1 MIEFKELGIKPSV
14 KQFEGEKI
22 VISRILNK
30 KIIICDYIIDNSKF
44 QEKGNG
50 KCLKMQ
56 IIVDNFKRII
66 FTGSAYLQEMID
78 QVPKDKFPFQTTI
91 INDNDSYQ
99 FT

>member
-1 MIEFKELGIKPSV
+1 MIEFKELGIKPAI

-22 VISRILNK
+22 AINRILNK
-30 KIIICDYIIDNSKF
+30 KIIICDFMIDNSKF

-56 IIVDNFKRII
+56 IIVDNFKRIV
-66 FTGSAYLQEMID
+66 FTGSSYLQEMIQ

-91 INDNDSYQ
+91 INDSDSFQ